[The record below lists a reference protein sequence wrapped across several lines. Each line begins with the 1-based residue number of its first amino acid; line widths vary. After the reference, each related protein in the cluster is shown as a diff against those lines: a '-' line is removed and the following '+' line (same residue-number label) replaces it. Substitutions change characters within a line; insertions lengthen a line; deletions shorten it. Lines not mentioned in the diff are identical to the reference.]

1 MTSIVLQ
8 IATASKPD
16 KFLQVRHKPLKYLAA
31 DSSQGQRQP
40 AGEMSACP
48 LETPWFRRQSQV
60 TGAVSGSLN
69 SSVASLVSMDPEHS

>member
-31 DSSQGQRQP
+31 DSSQGQRQQL
-40 AGEMSACP
+40 GRCP
-48 LETPWFRRQSQV
+48 LVRWRLP
-60 TGAVSGSLN
+60 GSGDKARSLEL
-69 SSVASLVSMDPEHS
+69 SAAL